1 MLSLLLSTL
10 AFFAAAYWIKRY
22 LDEQGIN
29 HGMTRNIVV
38 FVFAT
43 VISLL
48 VSAVVDKFD
57 DHPVNQMAEMN
68 NMVKLLAQ

>member
-1 MLSLLLSTL
+1 MWSLLLSTV

-22 LDEQGIN
+22 LDEQDIN

-43 VISLL
+43 VVSLV
-48 VSAVVDKFD
+48 VSAVVDKFE
-57 DHPVNQMAEMN
+57 DHPVDQTAQIKNV
-68 NMVKLLAQ
+68 VKLLAQ